1 MKKNVFFAPLFL
13 YNLALIT
20 HDATIRAWTRLFLSR
35 FSLFVFFFF
44 MIQKSSLWQKYIL
57 TVQGIF
63 QITPDRI
70 KLSGNRNIPVH
81 FSSPGYSLFAVPFTF
96 FFLPMATWN
105 HESKVCELEQFML
118 TLESFCKRHP
128 QKERYRKTLV
138 VDIIE
143 CRPII
148 SLYICFLKVAAHAP

>member
-1 MKKNVFFAPLFL
+1 MKKNVLFSPLFL

-20 HDATIRAWTRLFLSR
+20 HDATKSVNPSISFSFFL
-35 FSLFVFFFF
+35 VCIFFF

-81 FSSPGYSLFAVPFTF
+81 FSSPGYSLLAVPFTF